1 MVALYADLIELGLR
15 VLENP
20 KEGEIAVPAFLRE
33 GVRDELLK
41 RGVIEVA

>member
-1 MVALYADLIELGLR
+1 MVALYADLVEAGLR

-33 GVRDELLK
+33 KVRQELADREANK
-41 RGVIEVA
+41 